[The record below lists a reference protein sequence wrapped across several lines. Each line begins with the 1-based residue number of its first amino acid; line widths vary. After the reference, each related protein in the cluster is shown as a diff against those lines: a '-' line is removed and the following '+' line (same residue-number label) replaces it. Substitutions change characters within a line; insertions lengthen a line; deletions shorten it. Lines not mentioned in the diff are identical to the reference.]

1 VELGK
6 TVIISGVGCRRGVSA
21 AAITAAIDAA
31 FEQSGQARSRLSAIA
46 TAASKSGEA
55 GLAAAAHALGVPLL
69 LISET
74 ELREASGRAP
84 TRSERVEKFVG
95 TPSVAEAAALVAG
108 GTRAR
113 LLGPRVAVGPVTCAL
128 AETEAQ

>member
-21 AAITAAIDAA
+21 TAIAAAIDAA
-31 FEQSGQARSRLSAIA
+31 FEKSGHARSRLSAIA
-46 TAASKSGEA
+46 TAASKGKEA
-55 GLAAAAHALGVPLL
+55 GLAAAAKAFGVPLL
-69 LISET
+69 LIPET
-74 ELREASGRAP
+74 ELREASARAL
-84 TRSERVEKFVG
+84 TRSERVERFLH

-108 GTRAR
+108 GKRAR
-113 LLGPRVAVGPVTCAL
+113 LLGPRIAVGSVTCAL